1 MNVTNFDVI
10 HERGQASVYY
20 KEKCLVCCKTW
31 KALKIYE
38 EFSVSRKVSC
48 PTTSHQGK
56 DQAPPTAY
64 KELKLRRKDKCSFC
78 WKLTFK
84 THYERL
90 KLYHSISL

>member
-56 DQAPPTAY
+56 D
-64 KELKLRRKDKCSFC
+64 
-78 WKLTFK
+78 
-84 THYERL
+84 
-90 KLYHSISL
+90 